1 MPPWTL
7 PLPGGV
13 NLALVLGA
21 NGAAWSQAAGW
32 CRWSSVHH
40 PLTIPWEQLWG
51 APLPPAGNVRTP
63 HTELQPPARLTGCGR
78 QDSDGLQHLHIFPGR
93 KCQVLQGSVGCQQ
106 RAGQDLSRAG
116 EWVTISNERCRRRE
130 GESRV
135 PPPSLSASSIS

>member
-1 MPPWTL
+1 MPPWAL

-21 NGAAWSQAAGW
+21 NQRGPRQRDGAGVPACTTLSPSLG
-32 CRWSSVHH
+32 SSFGEPCSLRLVTSD
-40 PLTIPWEQLWG
+40 PPPTALR
-51 APLPPAGNVRTP
+51 PPAW
-63 HTELQPPARLTGCGR
+63 LTGCGR
-78 QDSDGLQHLHIFPGR
+78 QDSDGLQHLHLFPGR

-116 EWVTISNERCRRRE
+116 ERVTISNERCRRRE

-135 PPPSLSASSIS
+135 PPPSPSASSIS